1 MSLSLFFVV
10 QGARELDLVL
20 ALSFISKATLY
31 KLPFFSRPSF
41 FLIVNT
47 EDDNWVNFEMSCYS
61 KVQ

>member
-20 ALSFISKATLY
+20 ALSFIYKATLY